1 MRRARRQ
8 EYPYVYVVV
17 LTVKSGRL
25 NYLEA
30 MKAGAD
36 DFMSKPF
43 DREELQARLEVA
55 RRMVDVQRELRQ
67 LESLLSICAYC
78 KNIKE
83 DGDDWVPVEK
93 FMAARTPAEFSHSI
107 CPSCYESEVQ
117 PQLANL
123 QREGGDAYLP
133 ANGWIP
139 DRLAR

>member
-55 RRMVDVQRELRQ
+55 RRMVDVQREAQATGEPPVHLC
-67 LESLLSICAYC
+67 LLQ
-78 KNIKE
+78 E
-83 DGDDWVPVEK
+83 
-93 FMAARTPAEFSHSI
+93 H
-107 CPSCYESEVQ
+107 
-117 PQLANL
+117 
-123 QREGGDAYLP
+123 
-133 ANGWIP
+133 
-139 DRLAR
+139 